1 MKNLRLCVFPN
12 DALLSYYNKGEIKEG
27 YFNPKNFFDEIH
39 IISLF
44 DEEIEEDKVQ
54 KLAGN
59 AVLKIHKLNKA
70 DLSNYKFFKQ
80 RVISLVSTI
89 NPTLIRAFNPRVQGW
104 LAAKTA
110 LKLGVPLVISLHTN
124 YDQQRD
130 LAKRKG
136 NFFRYLKLVYATK
149 LEKFSLKNA
158 DAVICVYEFI
168 VPYAKKMKAKNIH
181 VIYNKVDIKKFSNKV
196 RKKLLPTKP
205 TVISVGRLIDQKNH
219 HYLIQAM
226 KNLDAKLIII
236 GDGPNFES
244 LNKMVQSLN
253 LADKVEIIK
262 RVPNDELP
270 KYYASSDL
278 YVQPMENLGGI
289 PIPVLE
295 AMACGLPVVM
305 SKHSNDYSEV
315 IDDAVVFTEN
325 NPDSFLNAIN
335 QILSNPEY
343 KEKLIRK
350 SLNVVNKISGEKME
364 EEELSLYRK
373 LIGKTS
379 KFFGTSEPK
388 YK

>member
-1 MKNLRLCVFPN
+1 MKLCVFPN
-12 DALLSYYNKGEIKEG
+12 DPLKSYYEKGEIKER

-158 DAVICVYEFI
+158 DAIICVYEFI

-350 SLNVVNKISGEKME
+350 SLNVVSKISGEKME

-373 LIGKTS
+373 LIDKINS
-379 KFFGTSEPK
+379 
-388 YK
+388 